1 MILPGAS
8 GRKIAR
14 QVGGMRP
21 GIKVLFVS
29 GYTDDALIR
38 DHGLDE
44 SFAFLQKPLSQGS
57 VAAKVHEFLDSDR
70 FRAL

>member
-1 MILPGAS
+1 
-8 GRKIAR
+8 
-14 QVGGMRP
+14 MRP

-44 SFAFLQKPLSQGS
+44 SFAFLPKPFSQGS
-57 VAAKVHEFLDSDR
+57 VAAK
-70 FRAL
+70 

>member
-29 GYTDDALIR
+29 GYTDDALIG

-44 SFAFLQKPLSQGS
+44 SFAFLPKPFSQGS
-57 VAAKVHEFLDSDR
+57 VAAK
-70 FRAL
+70 

>member
-1 MILPGAS
+1 MLPGAS
-8 GRKIAR
+8 GREIAR

-29 GYTDDALIR
+29 GYTDDALIG

-44 SFAFLQKPLSQGS
+44 SFAFLPKPFSQGS
-57 VAAKVHEFLDSDR
+57 VAAK
-70 FRAL
+70 